1 MRKILILTCG
11 ILMMSSVAMAEG
23 ETTVETCA
31 NGAGTLVTGKSG
43 YKYCKSNETMNWWN
57 AVAWCD
63 AIGKRLIDLN
73 TDCGCSGTVR
83 CDGYCPEIGNT
94 ATERICTWTTRADR
108 TDSITGVFLNH
119 SHGIFNRGMLRGGTG
134 AVALCK

>member
-1 MRKILILTCG
+1 
-11 ILMMSSVAMAEG
+11 MSSVAMAEG

-31 NGAGTLVTGKSG
+31 GGGGTLVTGKSG
-43 YKYCKSNETMNWWN
+43 YKYCKSNKTMNWWN

-73 TDCGCSGTVR
+73 TDCGCNGTVK
-83 CDGYCPEIGNT
+83 CEGYCPEIGNT
-94 ATERICTWTTRADR
+94 ATERICTWTTRADS
-108 TDSITGVFLNH
+108 DHSITGVFLNNYN
-119 SHGIFNRGMLRGGTG
+119 GLFNGWMSRGGTG